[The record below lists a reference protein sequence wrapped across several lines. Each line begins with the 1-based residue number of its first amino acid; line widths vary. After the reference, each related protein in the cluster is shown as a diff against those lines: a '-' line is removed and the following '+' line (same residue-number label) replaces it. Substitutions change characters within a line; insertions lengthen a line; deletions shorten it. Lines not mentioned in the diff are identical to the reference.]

1 MATTLS
7 FQGVLYRSNVFDRY
21 PIRKIGGTSRDSY
34 KEFSCTVDL
43 STNPIITYPLAVPIQ
58 DITTIKFVMI
68 NVIGGSAVI
77 RFVKNGAYTSS
88 PSTIQITGE
97 TLTGTVDGT
106 NNTFTFAFTP
116 VTSTERIYVNGVRQ
130 VGTYT
135 MSSGTVL
142 FNVGAVPPLGAT
154 VISDYYYTT
163 ALEPVP
169 LTTQNLDLTVS
180 GTILMSEID
189 INQLFIMNAP
199 NGAIVEVIGSGQ

>member
-21 PIRKIGGTSRDSY
+21 AIRKIGGTSRDSY
-34 KEFSCTVDL
+34 KEFACTVDL
-43 STNPIITYPLAVPIQ
+43 STNPTVTYPLAIPIQ

-68 NVIGGSAVI
+68 NVIGGSAVV
-77 RFVKNGAYTSS
+77 RFVKNGAYANS

-97 TLTGTVDGT
+97 TLTGTADGT

-116 VTSTERIYVNGVRQ
+116 VTNTERVYVNGIRQ
-130 VGTYT
+130 VGTYI
-135 MSSGTVL
+135 MSSGTVV
-142 FNVGAVPPLGAT
+142 FNVGSVPPASAT

-163 ALEPVP
+163 GIEPVP
-169 LTTQNLDLTVS
+169 LTTQNLDLTIS
-180 GTILMSEID
+180 GCTLFSEVD
-189 INQLFIMNAP
+189 LNQLFIMNAP

>member
-7 FQGVLYRSNVFDRY
+7 FQGTLYRSNVFDRY
-21 PIRKIGGTSRDSY
+21 AIRKIGGTSRDSY

-43 STNPIITYPLAVPIQ
+43 SSNPTVTYPLAIPIQ

-97 TLTGTVDGT
+97 TLTGLADGS
-106 NNTFTFAFTP
+106 NNVFSHAFTP
-116 VTSTERIYVNGVRQ
+116 VTNTERIFVNGLRQ
-130 VGTYT
+130 VGTYV
-135 MSSGTVL
+135 MSSGTAI
-142 FNVGAVPPLGAT
+142 FNVDAIPPVGAT

-163 ALEPVP
+163 GLEPVP

-180 GTILMSEID
+180 GTIIMSEVD
-189 INQLFIMNAP
+189 LNQLFVMNAP
-199 NGAIVEVIGSGQ
+199 NGAVVEVIGSGQ

>member
-21 PIRKIGGTSRDSY
+21 AIRKIGGTSRDSY
-34 KEFSCTVDL
+34 KEFACTVDL
-43 STNPIITYPLAVPIQ
+43 STNPSITYPLAVPIQ

-97 TLTGTVDGT
+97 TLTGTADGT
-106 NNTFTFAFTP
+106 NNTFTFAFEP
-116 VTSTERIYVNGVRQ
+116 VTNTERIYVAGIRQ
-130 VGTYT
+130 VNNYVI
-135 MSSGTVL
+135 SGNSVI
-142 FNVGAVPPLGAT
+142 FNVGSFPPLAST
-154 VISDYYYTT
+154 IVADYYYTT
-163 ALEPVP
+163 GLEPVP
-169 LTTQNLDLTVS
+169 LTNQNLDVTVS

-199 NGAIVEVIGSGQ
+199 NGAVVEVLGSGQ

>member
-7 FQGVLYRSNVFDRY
+7 FQGVLYRSNIFDRY
-21 PIRKIGGTSRDSY
+21 AIRKIGGTSRDSY

-43 STNPIITYPLAVPIQ
+43 STNPTVTYPLAVPIQ

-77 RFVKNGAYTSS
+77 RFVKNGAYSNS

-97 TLTGTVDGT
+97 YLGGTADGN
-106 NNTFTFAFTP
+106 NNTFTFAFAP
-116 VTSTERIYVNGVRQ
+116 VTDTERIYVSGIRQ
-130 VGTYT
+130 VANYT

-142 FNVGAVPPLGAT
+142 FDIDSIPSPGAT
-154 VISDYYYTT
+154 VIADYYYTT
-163 ALEPVP
+163 GMEPVP

-180 GTILMSEID
+180 GTILMSEVD
-189 INQLFIMNAP
+189 INQLFVMNAP
-199 NGAIVEVIGSGQ
+199 NGAVVEIIGSGN